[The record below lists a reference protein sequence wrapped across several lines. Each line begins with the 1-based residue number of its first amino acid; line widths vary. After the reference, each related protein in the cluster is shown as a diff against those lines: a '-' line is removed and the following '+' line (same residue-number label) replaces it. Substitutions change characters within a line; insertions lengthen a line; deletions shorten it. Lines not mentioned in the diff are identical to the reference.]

1 MTGRL
6 MFSRDCKIRNESLL
20 DTKLGP
26 TKVMLAYVTLSV
38 TSSDR
43 ESEEREVEAT
53 VCLRATQRL
62 AEYEKMLEDLS
73 QRRSNALV
81 HNETEQ
87 AERILM
93 AMADCRDTVFRAIH
107 VDLLLG
113 RGE

>member
-1 MTGRL
+1 
-6 MFSRDCKIRNESLL
+6 
-20 DTKLGP
+20 
-26 TKVMLAYVTLSV
+26 MLWKANA
-38 TSSDR
+38 TSSDHW
-43 ESEEREVEAT
+43 EQKSAIVCSLVEDREVEAT

-93 AMADCRDTVFRAIH
+93 AMADCRDTVLRAIH